1 MDYNEERIILNNLSQ
16 NVNEIMTK
24 QDISIHELSKRS
36 GLSEHVI
43 RNIKDGTVK
52 KLNRRNVYNIATG
65 LQVSLHNL
73 LGVKKIPSE
82 LTIREEHTEFI
93 LSFYEKDG
101 RDYQYDEKC
110 GLFDKYD
117 DEYEACVV
125 NCIHSFVEAHKLA
138 TGYYFEGIDRSVTS
152 QLTRKEIHD
161 KFFDYVVEKSFN
173 ELEEIECIDDKP
185 TWEFDK
191 VKNTGETIQ
200 KMRRLYK
207 MSRKELADKT
217 GLSKDCLRRI
227 ESGKNQKVNYQHINL
242 IARELF
248 CTADFL
254 LGDSCDPTASRDG
267 QSQLFSRNEFIFRY
281 VQIGHD
287 LAYAKNYM
295 DQESKE
301 VLKKMIGS
309 LNVMYDY
316 REANELLKGKRLSLQ
331 DVFFREQQIYMDTHK
346 KRGAHFYT
354 KKYYM
359 DSGEE
364 TDNEHKG

>member
-125 NCIHSFVEAHKLA
+125 NCIHSFVEAPKLA

-191 VKNTGETIQ
+191 VKN
-200 KMRRLYK
+200 
-207 MSRKELADKT
+207 
-217 GLSKDCLRRI
+217 LS
-227 ESGKNQKVNYQHINL
+227 
-242 IARELF
+242 
-248 CTADFL
+248 
-254 LGDSCDPTASRDG
+254 
-267 QSQLFSRNEFIFRY
+267 
-281 VQIGHD
+281 
-287 LAYAKNYM
+287 
-295 DQESKE
+295 
-301 VLKKMIGS
+301 
-309 LNVMYDY
+309 
-316 REANELLKGKRLSLQ
+316 
-331 DVFFREQQIYMDTHK
+331 
-346 KRGAHFYT
+346 
-354 KKYYM
+354 
-359 DSGEE
+359 
-364 TDNEHKG
+364 